1 MANDI
6 IATPALQYQVDY
18 ERSKITIQNF
28 DKLQLQ
34 ITQVL
39 KDYNNLAVTPDTK
52 LSIKKSVAELR
63 KFRKTIDDRRKEIK
77 KDYEAPLKEF
87 EGKVGVLTAL
97 IDETIAP
104 LDSKVKEIDRQEKE
118 ERTDKAK
125 ALIVEMAPKYG
136 LTPEEVEFEPNWA
149 NSITDV
155 KRTQLIASRMK
166 WLESEKKRIKADKD
180 ATEAYAK
187 QVNFTPEGWV
197 ALVDQGQDFDQ
208 IKSQIDSAVF
218 QRQQKIERA
227 AQHKAAEEAIERA
240 RQTQVNLSSGTQT
253 VDTTT
258 GEIIPPKPELHTR
271 AMRVTATVKQLWALA
286 QYMDDNGIKYES
298 IQEG

>member
-6 IATPALQYQVDY
+6 IAAPALQYQVDY

-52 LSIKKSVAELR
+52 IGIKKSVAELR
-63 KFRKTIDDRRKEIK
+63 KFKKTIDDRRKKIK

-118 ERTDKAK
+118 ARIEKAK
-125 ALIVEMAPKYG
+125 ALIAEMAPKYG
-136 LTPEEVEFEPNWA
+136 LTPEEVEFESAWA

-166 WLESEKKRIKADKD
+166 WLESEKKRIKADKA

-227 AQHKAAEEAIERA
+227 AQQKAAVR
-240 RQTQVNLSSGTQT
+240 R
-253 VDTTT
+253 
-258 GEIIPPKPELHTR
+258 K
-271 AMRVTATVKQLWALA
+271 
-286 QYMDDNGIKYES
+286 
-298 IQEG
+298 